1 MLVLLESFRHL
12 GRFLQWDFDREMGA
26 ALTRL
31 CDKIEAGLG
40 CIYIPLHS
48 SASGHLGCFYVLAI
62 LNSVAV
68 NIRFMYLFEL

>member
-12 GRFLQWDFDREMGA
+12 GCFLQWDFDRKMGA

-40 CIYIPLHS
+40 PVCQ
-48 SASGHLGCFYVLAI
+48 C
-62 LNSVAV
+62 
-68 NIRFMYLFEL
+68 

>member
-40 CIYIPLHS
+40 
-48 SASGHLGCFYVLAI
+48 
-62 LNSVAV
+62 AV
-68 NIRFMYLFEL
+68 CQC